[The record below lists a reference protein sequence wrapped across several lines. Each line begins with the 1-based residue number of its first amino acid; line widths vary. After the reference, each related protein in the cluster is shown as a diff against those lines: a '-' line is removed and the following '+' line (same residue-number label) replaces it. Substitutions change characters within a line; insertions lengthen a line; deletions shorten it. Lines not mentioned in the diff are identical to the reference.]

1 MTFLFQEDLV
11 QKERKPKKPKTKIA
25 AAKKI
30 LNKNVKINTKI
41 VFDDEGEVRYKL
53 FNILC
58 TLRFL
63 LRDVFVVA
71 ARLRECYHRTSL
83 WFGF

>member
-1 MTFLFQEDLV
+1 LVECELRSDHILTITLFFQEDLV

-41 VFDDEGEVRYKL
+41 VFDDEGEVRYKMFSLHVL
-53 FNILC
+53 F
-58 TLRFL
+58 F
-63 LRDVFVVA
+63 A
-71 ARLRECYHRTSL
+71 AERCFSCC
-83 WFGF
+83 

>member
-1 MTFLFQEDLV
+1 MVECELRPDHILSHDLFLFQEDLV

-53 FNILC
+53 FNIAFYSAEKC
-58 TLRFL
+58 
-63 LRDVFVVA
+63 
-71 ARLRECYHRTSL
+71 
-83 WFGF
+83 FGCWCMA